1 MTLSKLQEACHFYLN
16 LPIMGQTQIVA
27 HVEAGDLSRLLGKAW
42 IEQDLRFSLRADQ
55 KQPVS

>member
-1 MTLSKLQEACHFYLN
+1 
-16 LPIMGQTQIVA
+16 MGQTQIVA